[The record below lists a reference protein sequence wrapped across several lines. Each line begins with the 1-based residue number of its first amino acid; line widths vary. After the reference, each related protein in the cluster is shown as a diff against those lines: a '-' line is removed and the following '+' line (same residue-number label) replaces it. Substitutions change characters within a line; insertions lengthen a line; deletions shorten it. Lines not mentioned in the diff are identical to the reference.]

1 MFADDEY
8 ADFFTELDDL
18 DDPAGEHGDDDDW
31 EEDTCEDTED
41 PDTTTTT
48 GSTTKMRGVTRLS
61 TRV

>member
-1 MFADDEY
+1 MVPMFIDDEC
-8 ADFFTELDDL
+8 ADFFTELGDL

-31 EEDTCEDTED
+31 EEDTED

-48 GSTTKMRGVTRLS
+48 GSTTKMRGGARLS